1 VSHDPGPR
9 GFSENVKAALWM
21 RRDTLGFYEQ
31 SHQKWGPVFKFR
43 LGPQRMALLYR
54 PDDMKAVLVDKA
66 GSFEKSA
73 RVKMA
78 TRAVIGEGVFTADGE
93 KWKRNR
99 RIVQPLFSRA
109 QINGFAPQM
118 VASAEELV
126 ARVAGFAR
134 SGEVFDGA
142 KEVTRM
148 ALWVA
153 LRCFFGVDD
162 PSKVQEFGDA
172 VEYIG
177 EFANAQLLAPLPT
190 PAWLPTPLNRKFQRY
205 ARAMRA
211 FAAQL
216 VAERRVSGAVS
227 DLVGRLIAARD
238 EETGQGLDQ
247 EQIIDEL
254 LTFYAAG
261 HDTTANGLSF
271 TLDLLARHPEVQAR
285 VREEVARVLGGRT
298 PTADDVPRLIYTR
311 HVFEESL
318 RLFPPAWTVGRTAI
332 TDEEIGGV
340 KMPRGTN
347 VLVNIWFAQRDPA
360 VWERPLEFDPDR
372 FDEARAASRP
382 KLSYLPF
389 GAGQRQ
395 CIGAGFS
402 LMEGTLGLAMLLR
415 EVHLEAAG
423 EPAQPWVRF
432 ILSPRGP
439 VKLRARAIATSRAAV
454 A

>member
-1 VSHDPGPR
+1 VSNDPGPR
-9 GFSENVKAALWM
+9 GFTENVKAALWM

-31 SHQKWGPVFKFR
+31 SHAQWGPVFKFW
-43 LGPQRMALLYR
+43 LGPQRMALVHR
-54 PDDMKAVLVDKA
+54 PEDMKAVLVDKA
-66 GSFEKSA
+66 GSFEKAA
-73 RVKMA
+73 RMKLA
-78 TRAVIGEGVFTADGE
+78 TGAVIGEGVFTADGE

-109 QINGFAPQM
+109 QITGFAPQM
-118 VASAEELV
+118 VASAGELV
-126 ARVAGFAR
+126 ARVSSFAR

-172 VEYIG
+172 IEYIG
-177 EFANAQLLAPLPT
+177 EFANAQLLAPIAT
-190 PAWLPTPLNRKFQRY
+190 PAWLPTAMNRKFQRY

-216 VAERRVSGAVS
+216 IEERRVSGAVS

-238 EETGQGLDQ
+238 EETGQGLEQ

-261 HDTTANGLSF
+261 HDTTANGLAF
-271 TLDLLARHPEVQAR
+271 TLDLLARHPEVQVR
-285 VREEVARVLGGRT
+285 VRDEVARVLGGRA
-298 PTADDVPRLIYTR
+298 PTAEDVPKLSYTR
-311 HVFEESL
+311 HVFEASL
-318 RLFPPAWTVGRTAI
+318 RLFPPAWTVGRTAS
-332 TDEEIGGV
+332 TDEEVGGV
-340 KMPRGTN
+340 KIPRGTN

-372 FDEARAASRP
+372 FDEARAAARP

-402 LMEGTLGLAMLLR
+402 LMEGTIGLAMLLR